1 MTHSTSTSD
10 VLIIGAGIYGLA
22 AAHELHTRGY
32 QHITVLDPG
41 PIPHPLAASTDI
53 SKVIRLEYGAD
64 EEYMMLA
71 AAAITGWLRWNDEW
85 GETLYHE
92 WGVTMLAHEPMT
104 PGSYEYDSY
113 HLARQHGF
121 TPERLNVDEISR
133 RFPAWRP
140 GRYVDGFYH
149 AKGGWAE
156 SGRVIETLA
165 QTAIAKGIGLLPY
178 HTVSEIIRERGRVAG
193 VRTREGH
200 TLSATEIIVCAG
212 TWSQLLIPEL
222 KTILK
227 TTGHPVF
234 HLKPPDPTL
243 FQTPNFTVFTA
254 DISNSGW
261 YGFPWHP
268 QAQIIKIANHGP
280 GQTLH
285 PVKDERIVTPADE
298 ANLRTFLA
306 NTFPALTESPIVYT
320 RRCCYSD
327 TLDGHF
333 WIDRHPEL
341 TGLTVAA
348 GGSGHAFKFGPV
360 LGWLIADAL
369 EGKHNSYSHKFCW
382 RTLPQETQQEEAAR
396 YKSSSPPLAGEEQI

>member
-1 MTHSTSTSD
+1 MTSPTPTPD

-22 AAHELHTRGY
+22 AAHELQARGY
-32 QHITVLDPG
+32 QHIAILDPG

-64 EEYMMLA
+64 EAYLLLA
-71 AAAITGWLRWNDEW
+71 AAAIDGWLRWNDEW
-85 GETLYHE
+85 GQTLYHE
-92 WGVTMLAHEPMT
+92 WGVTMLTHAPMA
-104 PGSYEYDSY
+104 PGGYEHDSY
-113 HLARQHGF
+113 HLARKHGF
-121 TPERLNVDEISR
+121 APERLDADEISR
-133 RFPAWRP
+133 RFPAWCA

-156 SGRVIETLA
+156 SGRVVEMLA
-165 QTAIAKGIGLLPY
+165 QTATAKGMALLPY
-178 HTVSEIIRERGRVAG
+178 HTVSEIVRERGRVTG

-200 TLSATEIIVCAG
+200 TLTAGEIIVCAG
-212 TWSQLLIPEL
+212 TWTQLLVPEL
-222 KTILK
+222 KPVLK

-234 HLKPPDPTL
+234 HLKPADPTL
-243 FQTPNFTVFTA
+243 FQTPDFTVFTA
-254 DISNSGW
+254 DISHTGW

-268 QAQIIKIANHGP
+268 QAQVIKIANHGT

-285 PVKDERIVTPADE
+285 PVKDERVVTPADT
-298 ANLRTFLA
+298 ANLRAFLA
-306 NTFPALTESPIVYT
+306 DTFPALTDAPIVYT

-341 TGLTVAA
+341 AGLTVAA

-360 LGWLIADAL
+360 LGELIADAL
-369 EGKHNSYSHKFCW
+369 EGKSNAYSHKFRW
-382 RTLPQETQQEEAAR
+382 RTFTADTQQEEAAR
-396 YKSSSPPLAGEEQI
+396 YK